1 MLAVDFYGTGR
12 QEATFRHLC
21 DHLPEALADLKTSET
36 AETLEPTEPTEPT
49 EISDP
54 MEPLKSHKAPDVALE
69 VWHAVP
75 PTPDGAWHKATG
87 AGHLR
92 WWTEGLAAT
101 LGERPVRA
109 VLGYCAGSVFAS
121 ALADALAER
130 QGERPTVVLFNPGA
144 PGVATLTRDFRGLV
158 EGMDVLT
165 DDERA
170 ALLAEM
176 EEIRQA
182 HAPDALVPVAEQY
195 AALYRK
201 GCALLCRRLE
211 VDAELGDELAAVLHS
226 YLAYLTAA
234 LDIPPTPVWRDAVSI
249 TSREHHGSDFTDTE
263 QGFDVARADLLSS
276 RAVAAAVGPLL
287 HAHRVTR

>member
-1 MLAVDFYGTGR
+1 MFNNEASWSRIHAGAGAGAGADVVLAVDFYGTGR

-21 DHLPEALADLKTSET
+21 ELLPD
-36 AETLEPTEPTEPT
+36 
-49 EISDP
+49 
-54 MEPLKSHKAPDVALE
+54 APE

-75 PTPDGAWHKATG
+75 PSVDGDWSAATG

-92 WWTEGLAAT
+92 WWTEGLAAVA
-101 LGERPVRA
+101 GERRVRA
-109 VLGYCAGSVFAS
+109 VVGYCAGSVFAS
-121 ALADALAER
+121 ALADGLAER
-130 QGERPTVVLFNPGA
+130 QGDRPTVVLFNPGA

-165 DDERA
+165 DEERGGMLTEIEA
-170 ALLAEM
+170 
-176 EEIRQA
+176 IRQA

-201 GCALLCRRLE
+201 GCELLCQRLE

-234 LDIPPTPVWRDAVSI
+234 LDVPPNPAWRSATSI
-249 TSREHHGSDFTDTE
+249 TSREHRGADFTDTE
-263 QGFDVARADLLSS
+263 RGFDVARADLLSS
-276 RAVAAAVGPLL
+276 RDVAAAVGPLL
-287 HAHRVTR
+287 YGKGVDQ